1 MSKWWEFTRRTD
13 SGRFRVRYGKKRF
26 YTSRDMSELKRMES
40 VSNAEAKRGERDK
53 KHEYISVCGCGSE
66 GCFILSH
73 RRNFDS
79 EYSFKSL
86 K

>member
-1 MSKWWEFTRRTD
+1 
-13 SGRFRVRYGKKRF
+13 
-26 YTSRDMSELKRMES
+26 MSELKRMES

-79 EYSFKSL
+79 EYNFKSL
-86 K
+86 T